1 MTRDLAELPPV
12 SGDRDALLPRVHNLV
27 TNAVEAVE
35 GEGAISVRTY
45 REGGSAVFS
54 IADSGCGMSAEY
66 MRKRLFTPFQS
77 TKKGGWGIG
86 LYHSKGIVEAH
97 GGRIDVESR
106 HGESTT
112 FRVATADRPTFPGGA
127 PEMTRP
133 AEALS
138 WTPAAWLWLLLPGA
152 LAVGLYGQLVP
163 ALVQEWSE
171 FPTLS
176 HGFAIPVIAGYL
188 LWTRREQVRA
198 AVWAPSLVGLPV
210 LLLGLVAFTMG
221 MRGDEIFLA
230 RLSLPVTLLG
240 LSLFLGGWQFTR
252 AVWVGIA
259 YLAFMVPAPYSTLRI
274 LTQRSRLLEP
284 TPRRRSCS
292 SSGCR
297 LPGWRDAAPA
307 EHRARGGR
315 RLQQHPGDR
324 RAGSWVR

>member
-1 MTRDLAELPPV
+1 
-12 SGDRDALLPRVHNLV
+12 
-27 TNAVEAVE
+27 
-35 GEGAISVRTY
+35 
-45 REGGSAVFS
+45 
-54 IADSGCGMSAEY
+54 
-66 MRKRLFTPFQS
+66 
-77 TKKGGWGIG
+77 
-86 LYHSKGIVEAH
+86 
-97 GGRIDVESR
+97 
-106 HGESTT
+106 
-112 FRVATADRPTFPGGA
+112 
-127 PEMTRP
+127 MTRP

-138 WTPAAWLWLLLPGA
+138 RTPAAWLWLLLPGA

-274 LTQRSRLLEP
+274 LTQRSRLLDADAAAAILQFVGVPIYQDGVMLHLPNIALEVADD
-284 TPRRRSCS
+284 CS
-292 SSGCR
+292 SIPAIVALLSLGAVYASLSRSPVGVRVALVLSTVPLAIVANIIRITLTAAAAYYLGAWTLGTFYHKFSGTVTFLTTFFLLTLLDQALGLAVR
-297 LPGWRDAAPA
+297 WWR
-307 EHRARGGR
+307 R
-315 RLQQHPGDR
+315 
-324 RAGSWVR
+324 